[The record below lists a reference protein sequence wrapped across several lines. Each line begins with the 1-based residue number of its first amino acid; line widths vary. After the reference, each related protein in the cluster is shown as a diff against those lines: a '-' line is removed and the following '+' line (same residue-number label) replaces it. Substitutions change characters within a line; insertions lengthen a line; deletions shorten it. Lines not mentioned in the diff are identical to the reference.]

1 MLQSMKQLQR
11 KNCQRWFMTTM
22 HQGQRISGLWK
33 RIEMHSLGFCNLLI
47 SGNHELYVSLF
58 CPIETFHHNPSWTFF
73 LITEDAH
80 QDSRVMILQLCFL
93 QLFLTYFSFWGSVL
107 IIYLVHIKQIPAT
120 YSCWCKQD
128 RLDCNYI
135 GLQSFNAN
143 HDCSDSHAEDGSP
156 WRYVIRLIGVLHE
169 DIAIAFIFGLQLE
182 WASFYKLSMQKQ
194 LFLYFQTELKAT
206 LR

>member
-1 MLQSMKQLQR
+1 
-11 KNCQRWFMTTM
+11 M

-33 RIEMHSLGFCNLLI
+33 RIEMHSQGFCNLLI
-47 SGNHELYVSLF
+47 SGTMNSIYLF
-58 CPIETFHHNPSWTFF
+58 CPLETCFSSKSKLNFL

-80 QDSRVMILQLCFL
+80 QDSRVMRLQHCFL
-93 QLFLTYFSFWGSVL
+93 QLFFTFFSFWSSVL

-135 GLQSFNAN
+135 GLQSFNAY

-156 WRYVIRLIGVLHE
+156 WRYVIRLIGVLLE
-169 DIAIAFIFGLQLE
+169 DIAIGFIFGLQFE
-182 WASFYKLSMQKQ
+182 WAYRVCKNNSSSNWVSRQH
-194 LFLYFQTELKAT
+194 
-206 LR
+206 